1 MITYFDSFITN
12 CYVRIK
18 IKIKD
23 CYNEKIKINGLNR
36 KQLEII
42 TNCINNEL
50 EYVISNKKYINDM
63 IIDIVNSINCN
74 LDSLLKINKL
84 SLFNKHDIINLIYE
98 IIVWHYDV
106 FILND
111 LDNKKIINNTFN
123 IDTMRSTTI
132 DKPLTNI
139 SIDLSEKKTDYAK
152 NTSITN
158 ISTNFGKKGITYIKE
173 SHSIP
178 NIASIN
184 IDERKVKINDN
195 PNNFRS
201 WLYGN
206 P

>member
-1 MITYFDSFITN
+1 M
-12 CYVRIK
+12 RIK

-50 EYVISNKKYINDM
+50 EYVISNKNYINNM
-63 IIDIVNSINCN
+63 IINIVNSINCN

-98 IIVWHYDV
+98 IIVWHYDA

-123 IDTMRSTTI
+123 IDTMRTTKI

-139 SIDLSEKKTDYAK
+139 SIDLSEKKTNYAK
-152 NTSITN
+152 NTSITY
-158 ISTNFGKKGITYIKE
+158 ISTNFGKKGIKY
-173 SHSIP
+173 
-178 NIASIN
+178 
-184 IDERKVKINDN
+184 VK
-195 PNNFRS
+195 
-201 WLYGN
+201 L
-206 P
+206 

>member
-1 MITYFDSFITN
+1 M
-12 CYVRIK
+12 RIK

-50 EYVISNKKYINDM
+50 EYVISNKNYINNM
-63 IIDIVNSINCN
+63 IINIVNSINCN

-98 IIVWHYDV
+98 IIVWHYDA

-123 IDTMRSTTI
+123 IDTMRTTKI

-139 SIDLSEKKTDYAK
+139 SIDLSEKKTNYAK
-152 NTSITN
+152 NTSITY
-158 ISTNFGKKGITYIKE
+158 ISTNFGKKGIKYVKE

-201 WLYGN
+201 WLYSN